1 MGDILIG
8 KGRWKK
14 IAREKGKVQAQDHT
28 ALENITGLKCKR
40 KIAFEEDEGT
50 GVNKRRCEHNTKNKA
65 KACENPKLEL
75 PETWDPRYVR
85 ALHETKEDVSTI
97 PRTKLRLVRIPSWN
111 CRGHGTPGQ
120 LERCTKWC
128 DDGILESSS
137 YRRQNQKQGAWRESK
152 TKLALQTVL

>member
-1 MGDILIG
+1 MLTKEDASTIPRTKLRLVRIPSWNC
-8 KGRWKK
+8 R
-14 IAREKGKVQAQDHT
+14 
-28 ALENITGLKCKR
+28 GL
-40 KIAFEEDEGT
+40 GT
-50 GVNKRRCEHNTKNKA
+50 
-65 KACENPKLEL
+65 PDMLEL
-75 PETWDPRYVR
+75 Y
-85 ALHETKEDVSTI
+85 ETKEDVSTI